1 MILSAVSHLLIAASD
16 AAQDCGGKVTAII
29 CSGTGA
35 NGTGIPGGNHDIGA
49 TVGKI
54 MGGIFG
60 LMGSIAV
67 VVVIVGGLQ
76 YVLSAGDPKRTARAK
91 ETILYAVIGIV
102 ISLSA
107 YAIVTYI
114 TKGLT

>member
-1 MILSAVSHLLIAASD
+1 MILSSLPHILLAVTD
-16 AAQDCGGKVTAII
+16 AAQDCGGNVTAII

-35 NGTGIPGGNHDIGA
+35 NGTGIPGGNNDLGLTI
-49 TVGKI
+49 GKI
-54 MGGIFG
+54 MGAVFGI
-60 LMGSIAV
+60 MGSIAV
-67 VVVIVGGLQ
+67 IVVIVGGLL
-76 YVLSAGDPKRTARAK
+76 YVVSGGDPKRTGKAK
-91 ETILYAVIGIV
+91 ETILYAAIGIV